1 MSLEV
6 GQLVQGLVGV
16 QTISFQ
22 YNNLFLT
29 ITFLEI
35 STDYIIGKKHLCIN
49 ESKTHNEMHVR
60 LQIVQGILELVTWG
74 SVQRLPHEEGQLV
87 GVLAGGGDPHCAGPV
102 VVKVTQLVGEL
113 LDVFRLKPAAVL
125 DHVVG
130 GGIDSSL
137 PHALRHEEEV
147 IPLRQGHHIVHYCAG
162 WRV

>member
-1 MSLEV
+1 MCS
-6 GQLVQGLVGV
+6 
-16 QTISFQ
+16 
-22 YNNLFLT
+22 Y
-29 ITFLEI
+29 
-35 STDYIIGKKHLCIN
+35 
-49 ESKTHNEMHVR
+49 MHVR

-102 VVKVTQLVGEL
+102 VVEVTQLVGEL

-137 PHALRHEEEV
+137 NLTWSRPQACPSSGRL
-147 IPLRQGHHIVHYCAG
+147 PGSAPQ
-162 WRV
+162 WRSW